1 MIEAQELTRRFGD
14 NVAVDA
20 VSFRIGHGEIV
31 GLLGHNGAGKTTVMK
46 ILTGYLEPS
55 AGSASID
62 GQDVTEHASEVQR
75 KIGYLPESV
84 PLYLDMEVLDYLEFA
99 ATMRGVPAGERP
111 AAIRRAVEATGL
123 ADRAL
128 DAIGELSRGYRQRV
142 GVAQAIVHEPRFLIL
157 DEPTSGL
164 DPAQTEGMRNLIR
177 ELARDATVILS
188 THIMQEVDAVCD
200 RVMILRAGRLA
211 LDSTLADLQRSQR
224 LLIGTHASRDS
235 VQAAVG
241 DRAHVVG
248 GTYDRAAFLSFDEP
262 LTEATSADVAKRL
275 VEGGVAFHALHPE
288 QRDLESV
295 FRAVSEGGEID
306 A

>member
-1 MIEAQELTRRFGD
+1 MIEAENLTRRFGD

-20 VSFRIGHGEIV
+20 VSFEIGHGEIV

-55 AGSASID
+55 DGSACID
-62 GQDVTEHASEVQR
+62 GQDVTEHPAEVQH

-84 PLYLDMEVLDYLEFA
+84 PLYLDMEILDYLEFA
-99 ATMRGVPAGERP
+99 ATVRGVPEAERP
-111 AAIRRAVEATGL
+111 GAIRRAVEATGL

-128 DAIGELSRGYRQRV
+128 DVIGTLSRGYRQRV
-142 GVAQAIVHEPRFLIL
+142 GVAQAIVHGPRILIL

-164 DPAQTEGMRNLIR
+164 DPGQTEGMRSLIR
-177 ELARDATVILS
+177 RLAENATVILS

-211 LDSTLADLQRSQR
+211 LDTSLADLQQSQR
-224 LLIGTHASRDS
+224 LTIGTTASRDA

-241 DRAHVVG
+241 DRARVAG
-248 GTYDRAAFLSFDEP
+248 GTFDRAAFLSFDEP
-262 LTEATSADVAKRL
+262 LTDAMSAEVARCL
-275 VEGGVAFHALHPE
+275 VEGGVPFHTLHRE
-288 QRDLESV
+288 QRDLEAV
-295 FRAVSEGGEID
+295 FREVSSGGRVD
-306 A
+306 V

>member
-1 MIEAQELTRRFGD
+1 MIEAENLTRRFGD

-20 VSFRIGHGEIV
+20 VSFQIGHGEIV

-55 AGSASID
+55 DGSAAID
-62 GQDVTEHASEVQR
+62 GQDVTEHSSQVQR

-84 PLYLDMEVLDYLEFA
+84 PLYLDMEVLDYLAFA
-99 ATMRGVPAGERP
+99 ATVRGVSEADRP
-111 AAIRRAVEATGL
+111 GAIRRAVEATGL

-128 DAIGELSRGYRQRV
+128 DVIGTLSRGYRQRV

-177 ELARDATVILS
+177 QLAEDATVILS

-211 LDSTLADLQRSQR
+211 LDRKLSDLQRSQR
-224 LLIGTHASRDS
+224 LLIGTKASRDA
-235 VQAAVG
+235 VQAAIG
-241 DRAHVVG
+241 NRARVVG
-248 GTYDRAAFLSFDEP
+248 GTYDRAAFVAFDEP
-262 LTEATSADVAKRL
+262 LTEGASADVAKCL
-275 VEGGVAFHALHPE
+275 VESGIAFHALHAE

-295 FRAVSEGGEID
+295 FREVSAGGEID

>member
-62 GQDVTEHASEVQR
+62 GQDVTEHSSEVQR
-75 KIGYLPESV
+75 KVGYLPESV

-99 ATMRGVPAGERP
+99 ATVRGVPEPERP

-123 ADRAL
+123 GDRAL

-142 GVAQAIVHEPRFLIL
+142 GVAQAIVHRPRFLIL

-224 LLIGTHASRDS
+224 LLIGTHASHDA

-262 LTEATSADVAKRL
+262 LTDATAAEVARLL

>member
-1 MIEAQELTRRFGD
+1 MIEAQDLTRRFGD

-20 VSFRIGHGEIV
+20 VSFQIGHGEIV

-55 AGSASID
+55 AGMASVD

-99 ATMRGVPAGERP
+99 ATMRGVREGERP
-111 AAIRRAVEATGL
+111 AAIRRTVEATGL
-123 ADRAL
+123 GDRAL
-128 DAIGELSRGYRQRV
+128 DVIGTLSRGYRQRV

-177 ELARDATVILS
+177 QLAKDATVILS

-211 LDSTLADLQRSQR
+211 LDSKLADLQRGQR
-224 LLIGTHASRDS
+224 LHLGTHASLEA

-241 DRAHVVG
+241 DVARVAG
-248 GTYDRAAFLSFDEP
+248 GDGGQGALLSFAAPVDET
-262 LTEATSADVAKRL
+262 LSADVAKRL
-275 VEGGVAFHALHPE
+275 VEGGIAFHALHPE

-295 FRAVSEGGEID
+295 FREVSAGGEIH

>member
-1 MIEAQELTRRFGD
+1 MIEAANLTRRFGD
-14 NVAVDA
+14 NVAVDS
-20 VSFRIGHGEIV
+20 VSFQIGHGEIV

-55 AGSASID
+55 AGRASID
-62 GQDVTEHASEVQR
+62 GQDVTEHPSQVQR

-99 ATMRGVPAGERP
+99 ATVRGVWEQERP

-128 DAIGELSRGYRQRV
+128 DTIGELSRGYRQRV

-211 LDSTLADLQRSQR
+211 LDRTLADLQRSQR
-224 LLIGTHASRDS
+224 LLIGTHASRDA

-241 DRAHVVG
+241 DRAQVVG

-262 LTEATSADVAKRL
+262 LTEATSADVARSL

>member
-1 MIEAQELTRRFGD
+1 MIEAENLSRRFGD

-20 VSFRIGHGEIV
+20 VRFQIGHGEIV

-55 AGSASID
+55 EGMASID

-84 PLYLDMEVLDYLEFA
+84 PLYLDMEVLDYLDFA
-99 ATMRGVPAGERP
+99 ATVRGVPAADRP

-123 ADRAL
+123 GDRAL
-128 DAIGELSRGYRQRV
+128 DVIGTLSRGYRQRV

-177 ELARDATVILS
+177 ELAEAATVILS

-211 LDSTLADLQRSQR
+211 LDSNLADLQRGQR
-224 LLIGTHASRDS
+224 LHLGTAASREA

-241 DRAHVVG
+241 DLARVEGDDA
-248 GTYDRAAFLSFDEP
+248 DQAAFLSFEAPLDE
-262 LTEATSADVAKRL
+262 AASADVAKRL
-275 VEGGVAFHALHPE
+275 VEGGIAFHALHPE

-295 FRAVSEGGEID
+295 FREVSAGGD
-306 A
+306 GHA